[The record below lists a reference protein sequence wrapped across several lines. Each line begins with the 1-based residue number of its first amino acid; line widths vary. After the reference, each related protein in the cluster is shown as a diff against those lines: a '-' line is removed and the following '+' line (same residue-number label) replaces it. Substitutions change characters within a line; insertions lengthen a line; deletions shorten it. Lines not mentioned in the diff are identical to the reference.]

1 MDGNDN
7 MLIVGL
13 NDEDFL
19 LGLFGAREKKKW
31 GVRDQCVKFCGEKR
45 KPRKSWESYLELWI
59 EAEEGRESEGE
70 SESESGV

>member
-1 MDGNDN
+1 MLKNSKMRSNGDMDGNDN

-31 GVRDQCVKFCGEKR
+31 GVRD
-45 KPRKSWESYLELWI
+45 
-59 EAEEGRESEGE
+59 
-70 SESESGV
+70 